1 MAPLKLKP
9 TDDFRIPSLAEA
21 SPEFAALV
29 AKQTELHSR
38 YSKLRA
44 ERTKLSGEIEAERAS
59 GGQRLSPEVAALL
72 GDAPDSLTMLTQRQ
86 REIATEMATI
96 EAGQEV
102 LLRRLDEARNVASKL
117 VCSTMLPEYRRRL
130 GAVCDAAKAMEAA
143 REQHD
148 ALLDDIERQDVRLD
162 YLRPVRAFF
171 LGDRRDGRVFY
182 FMKEVRE
189 AGHAV

>member
-72 GDAPDSLTMLTQRQ
+72 GDAPDSLT
-86 REIATEMATI
+86 IA
-96 EAGQEV
+96 
-102 LLRRLDEARNVASKL
+102 
-117 VCSTMLPEYRRRL
+117 
-130 GAVCDAAKAMEAA
+130 DAAPA
-143 REQHD
+143 
-148 ALLDDIERQDVRLD
+148 
-162 YLRPVRAFF
+162 
-171 LGDRRDGRVFY
+171 
-182 FMKEVRE
+182 
-189 AGHAV
+189 